1 MLQDGIVQDKNGLNR
16 LPRRCADGSFDNEAK
31 PRPLL

>member
-16 LPRRCADGSFDNEAK
+16 LPRRCANGSFGDEAK
-31 PRPLL
+31 SRPLL